1 MSTTTTNVLIVEDES
16 EIRDYLH
23 LSLTCRGLTVTQAD
37 NGEEALSYLRSR
49 DGKGVSLILLD
60 VMLPRRGGL
69 ETLRE
74 IRRLD
79 SNLPVVMLS
88 GMSSTTTVVEA
99 MKSGANDFVVK
110 PVNDNHLME
119 VIQRT
124 LGNRTFAPLSAPRET
139 ILPPSIPNSF
149 TCGVSWMDKL
159 EVLLRKVGA
168 SDTPVLLSGET
179 GVGKEVLARSLHA
192 RSPRA
197 ARRFLKVNCAA
208 LPSELVESELF
219 GYERGA
225 FTGALK
231 TKPGKFELAD
241 GGTIFLDEIG
251 DMDFRLQAKLLQVL
265 QDQEFERVGG
275 TDTIRVDVR
284 IMAATHTDLKRAI
297 VEGRFREDLYY
308 RLNVIDLTVPPLRE
322 RREEILPLAHHFLR
336 TFAGPSETIPEIT
349 TELSHALQAHHWP
362 GNVRELQNFLRK
374 YLVLRDAQ
382 AAVEELSLKSSS
394 KPLQLVGATV
404 IEVTNPAPAPGTP
417 APFEKVTEA
426 QRNAETAAILAA
438 LDRTRWNRKQ
448 AARMLSID
456 YKALLYKMKKLGLS
470 ISSRPAEAS

>member
-1 MSTTTTNVLIVEDES
+1 MSTTAVTNILIVEDES

-79 SNLPVVMLS
+79 STLPVVMLS

-124 LGNRTFAPLSAPRET
+124 LGTRTLAPLSAREN
-139 ILPPSIPNSF
+139 ILPPSIPDSF

-179 GVGKEVLARSLHA
+179 GVGKEVLARSLHT

-208 LPSELVESELF
+208 LPSDLVESELF

-336 TFAGPSETIPEIT
+336 AFAGASETIPEIT
-349 TELSHALQAHHWP
+349 PELSEALLAHNWP

-374 YLVLRDAQ
+374 YLVLRDSQ
-382 AAVEELSLKSSS
+382 AAAQELRLKAPSR
-394 KPLQLVGATV
+394 LQLPGIVP
-404 IEVTNPAPAPGTP
+404 EVTHAAPAPAAP

-438 LDRTRWNRKQ
+438 LERTRWNRKQ

-470 ISSRPAEAS
+470 ISSRTAEV

>member
-1 MSTTTTNVLIVEDES
+1 MHTPATNVLIVEDES

-79 SNLPVVMLS
+79 NTLPVVMLS
-88 GMSSTTTVVEA
+88 GISSTTTVVEA

-124 LGNRTFAPLSAPRET
+124 LGSRALAPLPMRE
-139 ILPPSIPNSF
+139 SIPAPAVQESF

-159 EVLLRKVGA
+159 EGLLRKVGA

-308 RLNVIDLTVPPLRE
+308 RLNVIDLTVPPLRD
-322 RREEILPLAHHFLR
+322 RREEIIPLAHHFLR
-336 TFAGPSETIPEIT
+336 TFAGASETIPDIT
-349 TELSHALQAHHWP
+349 PELSDALLAHDWP

-374 YLVLRDAQ
+374 YLVLRDPQ
-382 AAVEELSLKSSS
+382 GAAEELRRKSPSR
-394 KPLQLVGATV
+394 L
-404 IEVTNPAPAPGTP
+404 PAPRAMLPEISSPAAAPVTP

-438 LDRTRWNRKQ
+438 LNRTRWNRKQ

-470 ISSRPAEAS
+470 ISSQTAEA